1 MIIKIDN
8 REPNILKDYFS
19 KQYLNTSLSN
29 LPLGDIILEHNDSEV
44 IIERKTVTDLA
55 SSIRDGRLRE
65 QKIRLIHNYAKK
77 NIIYVIE
84 GDITQN
90 NDSMY
95 FNKINKYTIYSSI
108 INMLVRD
115 NIHLFMTS
123 NVHHTIEF
131 IEMIMK
137 KMKKGTL
144 KVVKSNQP
152 NQPNQPN
159 QYEQN
164 ISTRHISSIKLNK
177 QANLTRDLVYTSQLA
192 CIPGISSNIA
202 RSILNIYPTMK
213 VLINTLHTI
222 SDEERIELLRN
233 IKTEKSRRIG
243 IKIAQNINKYIF
255 N

>member
-29 LPLGDIILEHNDSEV
+29 LSLGDIILEHNDSEV

-90 NDSMY
+90 NNSMY

-152 NQPNQPN
+152 HQLT
-159 QYEQN
+159 QYAQQV
-164 ISTRHISSIKLNK
+164 STRHISSIKLNK
-177 QANLTRDLVYTSQLA
+177 QANLTRDLVYASQLA

-202 RSILNIYPTMK
+202 HSIMNIYPTMK

-222 SDEERIELLRN
+222 SEEERIELLRN